1 MLGKLLKYEF
11 QATGRLTL
19 IFYAAL
25 VLMSAV
31 MRLGM
36 EIVPDHIKRHS
47 MFIIPSA
54 GVVTIYIILFVAAFV
69 VTWLLIIQRFFKN
82 LIQNEGYLM
91 HTLPVKTWQLITSK
105 AIAASIWAIL
115 SIIVAMI
122 SLEILFG
129 SFMDIP
135 DLFIQII
142 HGFNFN
148 MSVLT
153 TTSYSILTILIII
166 FFIVSNILI
175 LYASMAVGQTVNK
188 HKILGSF
195 AAYIVIRCALQVISL
210 TFIIMIG
217 EMSADFAF
225 FPKDATAAIYLMLIF
240 ILLTELASCAVFFA
254 ITEYFMRKKLNLE

>member
-25 VLMSAV
+25 VFMSAV
-31 MRLGM
+31 LKFGM
-36 EIVPDHIKRHS
+36 IIVPDHIKRHT
-47 MFIIPSA
+47 MFMIPSA
-54 GVVTIYIILFVAAFV
+54 GIVTIYIILFVAAFV
-69 VTWLLIIQRFFKN
+69 VTWLLIIQRFYKN

-105 AIAASIWAIL
+105 TITASIWAIA
-115 SIIVAMI
+115 SIIVAII

-135 DLFIQII
+135 ELFLEIIQSI
-142 HGFNFN
+142 NFD

-153 TTSYSILTILIII
+153 TAGYSILTVFIII
-166 FFIVSNILI
+166 SFIVANILI
-175 LYASMAVGQTVNK
+175 LYASMAIGQTVNK

-195 AAYIVIRCALQVISL
+195 AAYIVIRCVLQIIGL
-210 TFIIMIG
+210 TFIVMLG
-217 EMSADFAF
+217 EMSLDFTLFATN
-225 FPKDATAAIYLMLIF
+225 PTAAVYLTLVF
-240 ILLTELASCAVFFA
+240 ILLMELVTCVAFFA